1 MRARNCREKLTDEA
15 KYRVLATM
23 AEAYLG
29 IGDQPAADRALS
41 DAFKITS
48 AQWTQESTEDQM
60 KKLRVLL
67 ADSPLRFVRAD

>member
-1 MRARNCREKLTDEA
+1 
-15 KYRVLATM
+15 M